1 MKKTAVTI
9 ACAGFLISAL
19 AAVHPA
25 DAAGVHAA
33 PISMVNASPVQLLF
47 LQAPPDRAKTLP
59 QGTGRLTVS
68 NSLTNTLLVE
78 DDPGPATGIIDLE
91 MLRTTVAFSYGLS
104 HRLDLH
110 LSLPLAL
117 SGGGAMDHFILDV
130 EQAFGNARKVR
141 EEESPGQHHFDLRRG
156 GRRVIGSDHRAT
168 GAGDLAMH
176 LKALL
181 LREGGST
188 PALAARVGLKLPTGR
203 RSRGLGSG
211 GTDVGLG
218 LLLEKHFGSVAAFLN
233 ADVIFP
239 GDIDDPE
246 VQAETFYQAMFGMS
260 YAFTEIWSASA
271 QVAYTSRPFSGTGLT
286 MLDRRIVDLLLGITY
301 QRPDGFF
308 VQAGTMEDIV
318 DSADAGADIS
328 FFLNLGWHF

>member
-1 MKKTAVTI
+1 
-9 ACAGFLISAL
+9 
-19 AAVHPA
+19 
-25 DAAGVHAA
+25 
-33 PISMVNASPVQLLF
+33 
-47 LQAPPDRAKTLP
+47 
-59 QGTGRLTVS
+59 
-68 NSLTNTLLVE
+68 
-78 DDPGPATGIIDLE
+78 
-91 MLRTTVAFSYGLS
+91 
-104 HRLDLH
+104 
-110 LSLPLAL
+110 
-117 SGGGAMDHFILDV
+117 
-130 EQAFGNARKVR
+130 
-141 EEESPGQHHFDLRRG
+141 LRRG

-260 YAFTEIWSASA
+260 YAFTEVWSASA
-271 QVAYTSRPFSGTGLT
+271 QVAYTSRPFAGTGLT

>member
-1 MKKTAVTI
+1 MKPTAVPI
-9 ACAGFLISAL
+9 FCVGFLITVL
-19 AAVHPA
+19 TTPPV

-78 DDPGPATGIIDLE
+78 DDPGPATGSIDME
-91 MLRTTVAFSYGLS
+91 MLRTTVDFNYGLYD
-104 HRLDLH
+104 RLELNV
-110 LSLPLAL
+110 SLPLAL
-117 SGGGAMDHFILDV
+117 TGGGVMDHLILDV

-141 EEESPGQHHFDLRRG
+141 EEETPDQYHFDVYRGDRR
-156 GRRVIGSDHRAT
+156 ILGSDDRAT
-168 GAGDLAMH
+168 GPGDLAVR
-176 LKALL
+176 LKTLL
-181 LREGGST
+181 FQEGEST
-188 PALAARVGLKLPTGR
+188 PAVAARLGLKLPTGR

-211 GTDVGLG
+211 GTDLGLG

-246 VQAETFYQAMFGMS
+246 VDTETFYQAMFGLS
-260 YAFTEIWSASA
+260 YAFTDIWSAGA

-318 DSADAGADIS
+318 DSADAGADIT